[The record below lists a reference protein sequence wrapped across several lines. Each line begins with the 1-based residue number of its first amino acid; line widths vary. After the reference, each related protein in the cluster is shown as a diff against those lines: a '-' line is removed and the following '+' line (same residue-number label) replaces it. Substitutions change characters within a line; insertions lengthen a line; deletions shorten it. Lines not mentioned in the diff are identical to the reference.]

1 MPLCPALLTVSAF
14 TLLSVA
20 KERGWFTT
28 YEARRSKVYS
38 QAREETF
45 EMLGIGTVELRVRS
59 DVDDPTKTDV
69 FKLEGVLHVPD
80 VPVNIISHKKLE
92 KAAGWHHV
100 PPADKRTRTLGGLCD
115 CHGEQLAYFRYF
127 DYSNHTAIFQDRHL
141 IPGTKEAPDEVVVPS
156 CAPQGCA
163 LGESTSQNTVLNL
176 PGPLQVRWVT
186 WREEDQKTATSH

>member
-59 DVDDPTKTDV
+59 DLDDPTKTDV
-69 FKLEGVLHVPD
+69 FKLEGVLT
-80 VPVNIISHKKLE
+80 S
-92 KAAGWHHV
+92 
-100 PPADKRTRTLGGLCD
+100 RMY
-115 CHGEQLAYFRYF
+115 Q
-127 DYSNHTAIFQDRHL
+127 
-141 IPGTKEAPDEVVVPS
+141 
-156 CAPQGCA
+156 
-163 LGESTSQNTVLNL
+163 STSS
-176 PGPLQVRWVT
+176 
-186 WREEDQKTATSH
+186 ATRSWKR

>member
-1 MPLCPALLTVSAF
+1 MAYHLRGQEVQGIQPSQGGDVRDVGNWDRRAQGA
-14 TLLSVA
+14 
-20 KERGWFTT
+20 ERPGRPDQNGRLQTR
-28 YEARRSKVYS
+28 RRS
-38 QAREETF
+38 
-45 EMLGIGTVELRVRS
+45 
-59 DVDDPTKTDV
+59 
-69 FKLEGVLHVPD
+69 HVPD

-92 KAAGWHHV
+92 KVAGWHHV

-156 CAPQGCA
+156 CAPQGYT